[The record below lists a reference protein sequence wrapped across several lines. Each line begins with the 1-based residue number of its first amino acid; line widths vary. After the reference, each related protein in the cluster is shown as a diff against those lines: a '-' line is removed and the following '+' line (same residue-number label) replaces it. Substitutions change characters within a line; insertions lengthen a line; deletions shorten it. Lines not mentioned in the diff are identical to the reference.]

1 MNAYMNQYQQNQIT
15 TASPE
20 KLLLMLYD
28 GAIRF
33 TRRARQAMA
42 EGDHATRRH
51 FIGKTMAIVT
61 EFSNTLD
68 HEIGG
73 EIATNLDALYHFMIQ
88 ELTTANMKKTE
99 EPLQVV
105 ENLLVDLRGTW
116 AEAIAL
122 NHSAQKQD
130 APKVADTSHQPT
142 SVGMAAR
149 TAL

>member
-1 MNAYMNQYQQNQIT
+1 MNASLNKYLNNQIT

-33 TRRARQAMA
+33 TRMARQALA
-42 EGDHATRRH
+42 DNDQAGRRH
-51 FIGKTMAIVT
+51 FIGKTLAIIT

-68 HEIGG
+68 HQIGG
-73 EIATNLDALYHFMIQ
+73 EIATNLDSLYHYMMR
-88 ELTTANMKKTE
+88 ELTAANLKADDQ
-99 EPLQVV
+99 PLGVV
-105 ENLLVDLRGTW
+105 EKLLTDLRATW

-122 NHSAQKQD
+122 NNAERQK
-130 APKVADTSHQPT
+130 AADTRKKSTAPQ
-142 SVGMAAR
+142 AAAY